1 MKWDFE
7 NRKKLVL
14 VHCPRGKEYY
24 CDGTP
29 NKSIDGWKD
38 RKPIG
43 KCPHRKKGKCTY
55 LKKLERRKEK

>member
-14 VHCPRGKEYY
+14 VHCPRGKEYF

-29 NKSIDGWKD
+29 NKSIDGGGKL
-38 RKPIG
+38 KPIG

-55 LKKLERRKEK
+55 LTKLKSK